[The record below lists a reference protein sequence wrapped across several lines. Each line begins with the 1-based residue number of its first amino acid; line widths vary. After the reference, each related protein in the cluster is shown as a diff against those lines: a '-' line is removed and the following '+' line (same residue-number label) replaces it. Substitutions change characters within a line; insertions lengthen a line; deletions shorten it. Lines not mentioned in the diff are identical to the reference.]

1 MPISWRSPLPA
12 RTPRPEGPGKPG
24 RGRKSRSARR
34 KPPASRGKPRPAAT
48 CNQLFPERPPAVMA
62 DDTASGAR
70 SIEDI
75 LARGYTVKTFEYLR
89 QGWDVFTDNP
99 VGFLGFT
106 LALTFASQAV
116 PLLAPVV
123 GQVLSVVIQ
132 VVMFAGLAIVTWKQ
146 AKDGSTVFAD
156 FLLDW
161 KTTAQ
166 LVWCTVVGLLL
177 IVIGL
182 AFLVLP
188 GIYLLVA
195 YTFSYL
201 LLVDQRKGVWQALEG
216 SRRVVNKHWWG
227 VFGLT
232 LVMLL
237 LIGIGGMI
245 GAGILGVPIGYG
257 LSGWLPEVSLDQLP
271 LALPATGV
279 TINLGMVIG
288 VVSGMMVGGAV
299 GVAVSGSMLG
309 AAYADIFGLAAS
321 SQAHS

>member
-1 MPISWRSPLPA
+1 M
-12 RTPRPEGPGKPG
+12 
-24 RGRKSRSARR
+24 
-34 KPPASRGKPRPAAT
+34 
-48 CNQLFPERPPAVMA
+48 
-62 DDTASGAR
+62 DDDSTTSGAR
-70 SIEDI
+70 SIDDI
-75 LARGYTVKTFEYLR
+75 LARGYTVNTVEYLR
-89 QGWDVFTDNP
+89 QGWDAFADNP

-123 GQVLSVVIQ
+123 GQVLSIVFQ
-132 VVMFAGLAIVTWKQ
+132 VVMFAGLAIATWKHPGGGN
-146 AKDGSTVFAD
+146 AAFGDFFPEWTTTV
-156 FLLDW
+156 
-161 KTTAQ
+161 Q
-166 LVWCTVVGLLL
+166 LVWCTIIGLLL
-177 IVIGL
+177 IVIVFACL
-182 AFLVLP
+182 ILP

-201 LLVDQRKGVWQALEG
+201 LIVDRRMGVWQALEG
-216 SRRVVNKHWWG
+216 SRRVVNKHWGG

-237 LIGIGGMI
+237 LVGIGGMI
-245 GAGILGVPIGYG
+245 GAVILGGPVRFWP
-257 LSGWLPEVSLDQLP
+257 SGRLPGGRLAQPP
-271 LALPATGV
+271 LARPATGV

>member
-1 MPISWRSPLPA
+1 
-12 RTPRPEGPGKPG
+12 
-24 RGRKSRSARR
+24 
-34 KPPASRGKPRPAAT
+34 
-48 CNQLFPERPPAVMA
+48 MA
-62 DDTASGAR
+62 DDSTASGTR
-70 SIEDI
+70 SVEDI

-89 QGWDVFTDNP
+89 QGWDAFTDNP

-106 LALTFASQAV
+106 LALTFASQVV

-123 GQVLSVVIQ
+123 GQLLSMAIQ

-146 AKDGSTVFAD
+146 AQGGGTVFAD
-156 FLLDW
+156 FFPDW
-161 KTTAQ
+161 RTTAQ
-166 LVWCTVVGLLL
+166 LVWCTIGGLLL

-188 GIYLLVA
+188 GIYLLVG

-201 LLVDQRKGVWQALEG
+201 LIVDRRMGVWQALEG

-227 VFGLT
+227 VLGLT

-245 GAGILGVPIGYG
+245 GAGVLGVPIGYG
-257 LSGWLPEVSLDQLP
+257 LAGWFPEVSLDQLP

-279 TINLGMVIG
+279 RINLGMVIG

-299 GVAVSGSMLG
+299 GVAVSGGMLG
-309 AAYADIFGLAAS
+309 AAYADIFGLAGS
-321 SQAHS
+321 SKAHS

>member
-1 MPISWRSPLPA
+1 
-12 RTPRPEGPGKPG
+12 
-24 RGRKSRSARR
+24 
-34 KPPASRGKPRPAAT
+34 
-48 CNQLFPERPPAVMA
+48 MA
-62 DDTASGAR
+62 DDNTASSGGR
-70 SIEDI
+70 SVEDI
-75 LARGYTVKTFEYLR
+75 RARGYTVKTFAYLR
-89 QGWDVFTDNP
+89 QGWDAFTDNP

-116 PLLAPVV
+116 PLLAPLV
-123 GQVLSVVIQ
+123 GQLLSMAIQ

-146 AKDGSTVFAD
+146 GKDGSTVFAD
-156 FLLDW
+156 FFPDW
-161 KTTAQ
+161 RTTAQ

-177 IVIGL
+177 IVIGF

-201 LLVDQRKGVWQALEG
+201 LIVDRRLGVWQALEG

-232 LVMLL
+232 LAMLL

-245 GAGILGVPIGYG
+245 GVGVLGVPIGYG
-257 LSGWLPEVSLDQLP
+257 LSGWFPEVSLDQLP

-288 VVSGMMVGGAV
+288 LVSGMMVGGAV

-321 SQAHS
+321 SQTHS

>member
-1 MPISWRSPLPA
+1 
-12 RTPRPEGPGKPG
+12 
-24 RGRKSRSARR
+24 
-34 KPPASRGKPRPAAT
+34 
-48 CNQLFPERPPAVMA
+48 MA
-62 DDTASGAR
+62 DDSTASGAR
-70 SIEDI
+70 SVEDI
-75 LARGYTVKTFEYLR
+75 LAGGYTVKTFEYLR
-89 QGWDVFTDNP
+89 QGWDAFTDNP

-123 GQVLSVVIQ
+123 GQLLSMAIQ

-146 AKDGSTVFAD
+146 AQGGGTVFAD
-156 FLLDW
+156 FFPDW
-161 KTTAQ
+161 RTTAQ
-166 LVWCTVVGLLL
+166 LVWCTIVGLLL

-201 LLVDQRKGVWQALEG
+201 LIVDRRIGVWQALEG

-227 VFGLT
+227 VLGLT

-237 LIGIGGMI
+237 MIGIGGMI
-245 GAGILGVPIGYG
+245 GAGVLGVPIGYG
-257 LSGWLPEVSLDQLP
+257 LAGWFPEVRLDQLP

-299 GVAVSGSMLG
+299 GVAVSGGMLG
-309 AAYADIFGLAAS
+309 AAYADIFGLAGS
-321 SQAHS
+321 LKAHS

>member
-1 MPISWRSPLPA
+1 
-12 RTPRPEGPGKPG
+12 
-24 RGRKSRSARR
+24 
-34 KPPASRGKPRPAAT
+34 
-48 CNQLFPERPPAVMA
+48 MA
-62 DDTASGAR
+62 DDSTASGAR
-70 SIEDI
+70 SVEDI

-89 QGWDVFTDNP
+89 QGWDAFTDNP

-116 PLLAPVV
+116 PLLAPLV
-123 GQVLSVVIQ
+123 GQLLSMAIQ

-146 AKDGSTVFAD
+146 AQGGGTVFAD
-156 FLLDW
+156 FFPDW
-161 KTTAQ
+161 RTTAQ
-166 LVWCTVVGLLL
+166 LVWCTIVGLLL

-188 GIYLLVA
+188 GIYLLVG

-201 LLVDQRKGVWQALEG
+201 LIVDRRMGVWQALEG

-227 VFGLT
+227 VLGLT
-232 LVMLL
+232 VVMLL

-245 GAGILGVPIGYG
+245 GAGVLGVPIGYG
-257 LSGWLPEVSLDQLP
+257 LAGWFPEVSLDQLP

-299 GVAVSGSMLG
+299 GVAVSGGMLG
-309 AAYADIFGLAAS
+309 AAYADIFGLAGS
-321 SQAHS
+321 SKAHS

>member
-1 MPISWRSPLPA
+1 
-12 RTPRPEGPGKPG
+12 
-24 RGRKSRSARR
+24 
-34 KPPASRGKPRPAAT
+34 
-48 CNQLFPERPPAVMA
+48 MA
-62 DDTASGAR
+62 DDSTASGAR
-70 SIEDI
+70 SVEDI
-75 LARGYTVKTFEYLR
+75 LAGGYIVKTFEYLR
-89 QGWDVFTDNP
+89 QGWDAFTDNP

-123 GQVLSVVIQ
+123 GQLLSMAIQ

-146 AKDGSTVFAD
+146 AQGGGTVFAD
-156 FLLDW
+156 FFPDW
-161 KTTAQ
+161 RTTAQ
-166 LVWCTVVGLLL
+166 LVWCTIVGLLL

-201 LLVDQRKGVWQALEG
+201 LIVDRRIGVWQALEG

-227 VFGLT
+227 VLGLT

-245 GAGILGVPIGYG
+245 GAGVLGVPIGYG
-257 LSGWLPEVSLDQLP
+257 LAGWFPEVSLDQLP

-299 GVAVSGSMLG
+299 GVAVSGGMLG
-309 AAYADIFGLAAS
+309 AAYADIFGLAGS
-321 SQAHS
+321 LKAHS

>member
-1 MPISWRSPLPA
+1 
-12 RTPRPEGPGKPG
+12 
-24 RGRKSRSARR
+24 
-34 KPPASRGKPRPAAT
+34 
-48 CNQLFPERPPAVMA
+48 MA
-62 DDTASGAR
+62 DDDTASGAR
-70 SIEDI
+70 SVEDV

-89 QGWDVFTDNP
+89 QGWDAFTDNP

-116 PLLAPVV
+116 PLLAPIV

-146 AKDGSTVFAD
+146 ATGGSTVFAD
-156 FLLDW
+156 FFPDW

-201 LLVDQRKGVWQALEG
+201 LIVDQRKGVWQALEG

-232 LVMLL
+232 LAM
-237 LIGIGGMI
+237 
-245 GAGILGVPIGYG
+245 
-257 LSGWLPEVSLDQLP
+257 
-271 LALPATGV
+271 
-279 TINLGMVIG
+279 